1 MALTKIEL
9 EHGRI
14 EDLAKALVDEM
25 KKERQKKG
33 RFEFLKVAV
42 VNPNLG
48 SWLKMKVFAKEP
60 ELSAGIE
67 MPFLE
72 KELERILKENCK
84 PGLEIVSGQDYPRM
98 ILNILM
104 KDGRNEFAPF
114 RKYIKEKEE
123 AGPLTIVSQREALKA
138 VQLAN
143 RLGQLIDDYEATG
156 YLELLEEKK
165 NESDI
170 FKGEWALV
178 EALKDVQSFRKVF
191 DAVKNT
197 PPKGEPEK
205 IILFGHTTLTDLQYK
220 ILDWIAQTHE
230 VIWYCPKYE
239 IKPSGNVN
247 VSVSVIPAP
256 GIRREVEIVYDKILN
271 LVWDHNDEDKPVK
284 KDGINFSDIAV
295 LVADLPKYRPII
307 ESVFEGRDQI
317 PFGLIGTSSS
327 DYSSYLDGFL
337 ALMDIARHGLNR
349 TRLFAVL
356 NNPCVQNRMGFS
368 QENVDVWRDFTKRLG
383 AYDGFEQADNNVHNA
398 SGRFNLTPLQQAGQQ
413 ISEDGFEHNA
423 SGRFN
428 WSWALKRLRL
438 GLVAERLGNM
448 ELEALD
454 NGEVEKFSEIVETLH
469 RRLSALD
476 KVNKALCSSKDEKVW
491 PETWAGRL
499 HDIMDEFLAAN
510 KEDSL
515 ETQVRANIVRTLNSL
530 DVIEGEQGFRLPVAF
545 VESTVAGM
553 ECAKGE
559 FLRHGVTIGGLR
571 SLAHVPFKYLFVMG
585 LSAGTLPGKNDHS
598 TLDVRNELPDAA
610 RKDNE
615 NLHTAKERANFEAA
629 VSSARKELVLSYS
642 RLDLQTDEKLYPS
655 SLVYEAASSINIENY
670 EKKYSLEHLSH
681 SSDEVGEGNT
691 LPPATAEGGMEI
703 RMPSAKDLAAFV
715 RDPFNGLFARRFKVA
730 LEKYRMPDFQVSSPL
745 GIGGETL
752 WDLQKA
758 MILRELDENY
768 EKSKSSAKIPDGF
781 LGDFAKLKLEKS
793 QQWIDAII
801 NDEDRELL
809 RDPSNSDKIAL
820 LCRSYNQK
828 NIDIPPSVVLE
839 TFFDFLLR
847 YEASTETKNCEF
859 SIRIINF
866 DKVVQTWKWDL
877 SRDIVISYLGK
888 VRECYNYNQIYP
900 SVTYDELRE
909 CLKNLDAVPND
920 NDGWDRIVNV
930 LKEIKDKEWYKTN
943 NKGLVIDKVLDKYR
957 QEATREK
964 LLEMFEDL
972 FDLPMSGILVE
983 TRPETKTET
992 TTETATRAEEAEEA

>member
-1 MALTKIEL
+1 MALTKEL

-14 EDLAKALVDEM
+14 EDLAKLLVDEM
-25 KKERQKKG
+25 KKDRQKKG

-42 VNPNLG
+42 SNPNLG

-72 KELERILKENCK
+72 GELERILKENCK
-84 PGLEIVSGQDYPRM
+84 PGLEIVSGQDYPRL

-123 AGPLTIVSQREALKA
+123 AGPLTIVSQREARKA

-165 NESDI
+165 NDSDI

-205 IILFGHTTLTDLQYK
+205 IILFGHTTLTDLQNK
-220 ILDWIAQTHE
+220 ILEWIAQTHE
-230 VIWYCPKYE
+230 VIWYCPKDE
-239 IKPSGNVN
+239 IKPSGN
-247 VSVSVIPAP
+247 VSVIPAP

-271 LVWDHNDEDKPVK
+271 LVWDHNEEGKPVK

-307 ESVFEGRDQI
+307 ESVFEGRNQI
-317 PFGLIGTSSS
+317 PFGLIGATSS
-327 DYSSYLDGFL
+327 DYSTYLDGFL

-356 NNPCVQNRMGFS
+356 ENPCVQNRMGFS

-383 AYDGFEQADNNVHNA
+383 AYDGFEQAD
-398 SGRFNLTPLQQAGQQ
+398 S
-413 ISEDGFEHNA
+413 DEHNA
-423 SGRFN
+423 SGRFD
-428 WSWALKRLRL
+428 WSWAIKRLRL

-454 NGEVEKFSEIVETLH
+454 NGEVAKFSEIVETLH
-469 RRLSALD
+469 RRLSALN
-476 KVNKALCSSKDEKVW
+476 KVDKALCSSKDEKVW

-499 HDIMDEFLAAN
+499 HDIMDEFLAAD

-545 VESTVAGM
+545 VESTVSGM

-559 FLRHGVTIGGLR
+559 FLRHGVTIGGLG
-571 SLAHVPFKYLFVMG
+571 SLAHAPFKYLFVMG

-598 TLDVRNELPDAA
+598 TLDVRNELPETE
-610 RKDNE
+610 RKDKGI
-615 NLHTAKERANFEAA
+615 LHTAKERANFAAA
-629 VSSARKELVLSYS
+629 VSSARQELVLSYS

-655 SLVYEAASSINIENY
+655 SLVYEVIPDINIENY
-670 EKKYSLEHLSH
+670 EKEYRLENPPQSL
-681 SSDEVGEGNT
+681 DEITEETT
-691 LPPATAEGGMEI
+691 LLPAPAEGGMEI

-715 RDPFNGLFARRFKVA
+715 RDPFNGLFARRFRIA
-730 LEKYRMPDFQVSSPL
+730 LEKYRTPDFQDASPL
-745 GIGGETL
+745 GIGGEAL

-758 MILRELDENY
+758 MMLGELDENFK
-768 EKSKSSAKIPDGF
+768 ESKSSAKIPDGF
-781 LGDFAKLKLEKS
+781 LGDFAKVKLEKS

-809 RDPSNSDKIAL
+809 RDPSKSDKITL

-828 NIDIPPSVVLE
+828 NIDIPPAVVLE

-847 YEASTETKNCEF
+847 HEASTETENREF

-866 DKVVQTWKWDL
+866 DKVVQTWRWDL
-877 SRDIVISYLGK
+877 SRDIVISYLDK
-888 VRECYNYNQIYP
+888 VRERYRECCNDNQIYP

-920 NDGWDRIVNV
+920 NDGWDKIVNA
-930 LKEIKDKEWYKTN
+930 LEEIKNKEWNKKN

-957 QEATREK
+957 QKATKEK
-964 LLEMFEDL
+964 LLEMFNDL
-972 FDLPMSGILVE
+972 FDLPMSGILIE

-992 TTETATRAEEAEEA
+992 TTETATRTEEAEEEA